1 MYIIVNNH
9 TKGVAMYNKVS
20 NEQKLAEKLV
30 NYSCNVQKGEKVLI
44 TYSDTSNSFIELLI
58 EEITKV
64 GAIPLVYRLD
74 KRIKRRLLLNS
85 STEMFEYYR
94 DIISPIMES
103 CDAVILIGGSQN
115 DFELSDVPSS
125 TLRDYSRI
133 YVEPVHFQIRC
144 KKKWCLLRYPT
155 YSFAQ
160 SSHMSSEKFAEFF
173 FNVCTLDYESLDKKM
188 NPLKD
193 LMEHTDRVRIE
204 TPTTNLSFSIKNMPA
219 IKCSGQCNIPDGEL
233 YTAPVKDSIN
243 GTIVFNVPA
252 VNNGLEFNNIR
263 LTFEN
268 GRIVDHDCNLPV
280 EFQEILDTD
289 EGSRY
294 MGEFAFG
301 LNPYCVSSVKD
312 ILFDEKMSSS
322 IHMAIGSSYDD
333 CFNGNKSAVHLDLI
347 QSHLPANGGGKI
359 YFDDQLIYEDGKF
372 LLPNLVALNSENLI

>member
-1 MYIIVNNH
+1 
-9 TKGVAMYNKVS
+9 MYNKINS
-20 NEQKLAEKLV
+20 EKELALQLI
-30 NYSCNVQKGEKVLI
+30 NHSCRIGKGEKVLI
-44 TYSDTSNSFIELLI
+44 TYSDTSNSFIEILI

-74 KRIKRRLLLNS
+74 RRIKRRLLLNS
-85 STEMFEYYR
+85 NKEMFDYYR
-94 DIISPIMES
+94 EIVSPIMQS
-103 CDAVILIGGSQN
+103 CDSVILIGGSMN

-125 TLRDYSRI
+125 TMSMYSRL
-133 YVEPVHFQIRC
+133 YGEPVHFNIRC
-144 KKKWCLLRYPT
+144 SKKWVLLRYPT

-160 SSHMSSEKFAEFF
+160 SSQMSSEKFAEFF
-173 FNVCTLDYESLDKKM
+173 FNVCNLDYDSLDKKM
-188 NPLKD
+188 NPLQE
-193 LMEHTDRVRIE
+193 LMEKTDKVRIV
-204 TPTTNLSFSIKNMPA
+204 TPTTDLSFSIKGLPA
-219 IKCSGQCNIPDGEL
+219 IKCSGQCNIPDGEI

-252 VNNGLEFNNIR
+252 VSNGVEFNNIR

-268 GRIVDHDCNLPV
+268 GKIVDFDCN
-280 EFQEILDTD
+280 EKEKFGQILDTD

-301 LNPYCVSSVKD
+301 LNPYCTKPLKD

-322 IHMAIGSSYDD
+322 IHLAIGSSYDD

-347 QSHLPANGGGKI
+347 QSHTQANGGGEI
-359 YFDDQLIYEDGKF
+359 YFDEQLIYKDGKF